1 MAIKTNQG
9 DERLSGRDEWV
20 EAESIQGSA
29 ELIFNSPVMNKAQEL
44 ILDRFTPTHPI
55 AFVSVCTSSRP
66 YSKSPKWKTFKN
78 ELLDVDLIVS
88 SNCGIIPMEYEN
100 SYPYMTYDAFHQ
112 REFDQLFML
121 YMTRYFIRFFTL
133 KSYDYLVLNSG
144 PTKSHP
150 CRRKSALLAARYL
163 KSHHHIKDFAVCP
176 SLDVYKNAVFR
187 TMRDKLFPD
196 IHPSVLDEI
205 KNQIEEY
212 RERL

>member
-1 MAIKTNQG
+1 MAVKTNRG
-9 DERLSGRDEWV
+9 DERLLCRDEWV
-20 EAESIQGSA
+20 EAQEIQGSP
-29 ELIFNSPVMNKAQEL
+29 ELIFNSPVLNKAQER
-44 ILDRFTPTHPI
+44 ILDQFTPSHPI

-88 SNCGIIPMEYEN
+88 SNGGIIPMEYES

-133 KSYDYLVLNSG
+133 KRYDYLVLNSG

-150 CRRKSALLAARYL
+150 YRRKSALLAARYL
-163 KSHHHIKDFAVCP
+163 KAHHHIKDFAVCP

-205 KNQIEEY
+205 KQQIEAY
-212 RERL
+212 RA